1 MSQKKLYPEG
11 ERLEPDSA
19 LGLQQ
24 NLQDQ
29 ARQTPGDEAGRFMVS
44 IVVGSGHQANLIIL
58 DTVKEDELTEYK
70 SCTANHLHSSAVLIM
85 LVLVSLSA

>member
-1 MSQKKLYPEG
+1 MSQKKSDLEG
-11 ERLEPDSA
+11 ERLEPDSE

-24 NLQDQ
+24 NLQDG
-29 ARQTPGDEAGRFMVS
+29 ARLAPGEEAGKFIVR

-70 SCTANHLHSSAVLIM
+70 PCTANHLSSSAVVIT